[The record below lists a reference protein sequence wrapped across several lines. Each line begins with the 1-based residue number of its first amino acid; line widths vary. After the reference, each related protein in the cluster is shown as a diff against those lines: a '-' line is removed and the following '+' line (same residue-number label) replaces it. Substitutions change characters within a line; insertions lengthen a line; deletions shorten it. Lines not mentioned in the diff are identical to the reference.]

1 MAAGRTSGYDTDRGG
16 QGEAVAAGLAELSGW
31 AAALAWRDVPEPS
44 RRQVARLFADDLAAI
59 VAARAEP
66 ELRAFVAGLARAS
79 GPAEATLFDGSGR
92 RLDRYSAALANGC
105 AADWCELDGGY
116 RRGDVPCGAL
126 LPPGRARGGRGR
138 GACSIADMLRALL
151 IGYETVS
158 RVARTFERADLAL
171 HPHGSLAAIGAAAAV
186 AALRGHPPDT
196 AAAAISTAAT
206 LVSPGPFNHAVEGA
220 LVRNVWPGVGAA
232 AGLRASTGPRSG
244 SPASGR
250 AFTTSTR
257 LPSVRRLVRSG

>member
-59 VAARAEP
+59 VAARSEP
-66 ELRAFVAGLARAS
+66 ELGALTARIARAS
-79 GPAEATLFDGSGR
+79 GPAEATVFDGSGR
-92 RLDRYSAALANGC
+92 RLDRYSAALANGS

-116 RRGDVPCGAL
+116 RKAL
-126 LPPGRARGGRGR
+126 CHAGLYCLPAVLAEGEAAGCPLEE
-138 GACSIADMLRALL
+138 MLRALL

-158 RVARTFERADLAL
+158 RVARTFERSDLAL
-171 HPHGSLAAIGAAAAV
+171 HPHGSIAAVGAAAAV
-186 AALRGHPPDT
+186 AALRGHEPDT

-206 LVSPGPFNHAVEGA
+206 MVAPGRSTTRSRARWYETCGPASA
-220 LVRNVWPGVGAA
+220 PRPGCG
-232 AGLRASTGPRSG
+232 RSTGPRSG